1 MNPYL
6 LVPLVVLAAVLLVLL
21 WLTVRAR
28 QQVNDAGKGDADR
41 LDTLAAW
48 PPQATRILT
57 THERLAYSTLLR
69 AFPDYMVLAQV
80 PLARFLKVPT
90 RHSHAE
96 WLRRA
101 GNLCADLL
109 VCDMASQVVAV
120 IIVQPPGGMSSER
133 AGARRERMARVLKAV
148 GIRMLIWVENA
159 LPTPDA
165 AREAI
170 LPTPAP
176 LEAAPKVPAPVSVPI
191 PVPVGDGHVAPE
203 VVRTAGSEDL
213 GAEPPPTWYDDLD
226 SRPTPLKP
234 LQDPGHS
241 KR

>member
-1 MNPYL
+1 MS
-6 LVPLVVLAAVLLVLL
+6 VFL
-21 WLTVRAR
+21 WLPLIILGVVGLVMLFNWLRTHQGEVSGGPA
-28 QQVNDAGKGDADR
+28 DFDR

-80 PLARFLKVPT
+80 PLSRFLKVPT

-96 WLRRA
+96 WLRRV
-101 GNLCADLL
+101 GSMCADLL

-120 IIVQPPGGMSSER
+120 VIVQPAGGLTSER
-133 AGARRERMARVLKAV
+133 AAARRERMTRVLKSV
-148 GIRMLIWVENA
+148 GIRLLVWVENA
-159 LPTPDA
+159 LPSPDA

-170 LPTPAP
+170 LPAPAP
-176 LEAAPKVPAPVSVPI
+176 AVAPNAAAVQAAPAPAGASTPTP
-191 PVPVGDGHVAPE
+191 PAADE
-203 VVRTAGSEDL
+203 AG
-213 GAEPPPTWYDDLD
+213 GEPPPTWYDDLD
-226 SRPTPLKP
+226 SSPTPLRP
-234 LQDPGHS
+234 LTGPGTP

>member
-1 MNPYL
+1 MSVYLWVPL
-6 LVPLVVLAAVLLVLL
+6 LVLVTVGLVVLAS
-21 WLTVRAR
+21 WLRGRQGPAR
-28 QQVNDAGKGDADR
+28 GDAAEFDR

-80 PLARFLKVPT
+80 PLSRFLKVPT

-96 WLRRA
+96 WLRRV
-101 GNLCADLL
+101 GHMCADLL

-120 IIVQPPGGMSSER
+120 IIVQAPGGMASER
-133 AGARRERMARVLKAV
+133 AAMRRERMTRVLKAV
-148 GIRMLIWVENA
+148 GVRLLVWVENA
-159 LPTPDA
+159 LPSPDA

-176 LEAAPKVPAPVSVPI
+176 TLAPTPAAAAAPQPAAPVA
-191 PVPVGDGHVAPE
+191 APSALP
-203 VVRTAGSEDL
+203 AGADEA

-226 SRPTPLKP
+226 SRPTPLRP
-234 LQDPGHS
+234 LPGPGPA

>member
-1 MNPYL
+1 MNTALMLSML
-6 LVPLVVLAAVLLVLL
+6 LLAAVVLALL
-21 WLTVRAR
+21 WLWRRGNRGASPGSAA
-28 QQVNDAGKGDADR
+28 DFDR

-80 PLARFLKVPT
+80 PLSRFLKVPT

-96 WLRRA
+96 WLRRV

-120 IIVQPPGGMSSER
+120 IIVQPSGGLTSER
-133 AGARRERMARVLKAV
+133 AVARRERMTRVLKSV
-148 GIRMLIWVENA
+148 GVRLLVWVENA
-159 LPTPDA
+159 LPSPDA

-176 LEAAPKVPAPVSVPI
+176 SLVAPAPAAAPSPNAVPAPAGAVQG
-191 PVPVGDGHVAPE
+191 PVLLPEEVGVD
-203 VVRTAGSEDL
+203 
-213 GAEPPPTWYDDLD
+213 PPPTWYDDLD

-234 LQDPGHS
+234 LQSPAPP

>member
-1 MNPYL
+1 MSIFLWLPL
-6 LVPLVVLAAVLLVLL
+6 LVLGAVVLVVLFNRL
-21 WLTVRAR
+21 RSR
-28 QQVNDAGKGDADR
+28 QGEGSGGSADFDR

-80 PLARFLKVPT
+80 PLSRFLKVPT

-96 WLRRA
+96 WLRRV
-101 GNLCADLL
+101 GNMCADLL

-120 IIVQPPGGMSSER
+120 VIVQPAGGLTSER
-133 AGARRERMARVLKAV
+133 AAARRDRMTRVLKSV
-148 GIRMLIWVENA
+148 GIRLLVWVENA
-159 LPTPDA
+159 LPSPDA

-170 LPTPAP
+170 LPAPAP
-176 LEAAPKVPAPVSVPI
+176 AIAPSAPDVQTAPAS
-191 PVPVGDGHVAPE
+191 
-203 VVRTAGSEDL
+203 AGSSTPTQPAQDEA

-226 SRPTPLKP
+226 SRPTPLRP
-234 LQDPGHS
+234 LAGPGTP

>member
-1 MNPYL
+1 MSAF
-6 LVPLVVLAAVLLVLL
+6 LVVPLLVLGAVALALL
-21 WLTVRAR
+21 WAWLRGQRVAA
-28 QQVNDAGKGDADR
+28 QGGPADFDR

-80 PLARFLKVPT
+80 PLSRFLKVPT

-96 WLRRA
+96 WLRRV

-120 IIVQPPGGMSSER
+120 IIVQSPGGLTSER
-133 AGARRERMARVLKAV
+133 AAARRERMTRVLKSV
-148 GIRMLIWVENA
+148 GIRMLVWVENA
-159 LPTPDA
+159 LPSPDA

-176 LEAAPKVPAPVSVPI
+176 SLVAAPAAAPAASPVPAVTQASPG
-191 PVPVGDGHVAPE
+191 PVPE
-203 VVRTAGSEDL
+203 EAGV
-213 GAEPPPTWYDDLD
+213 EPPPTWYDDLD

-234 LQDPGHS
+234 LPGS
-241 KR
+241 EANKR

>member
-1 MNPYL
+1 MSTF
-6 LVPLVVLAAVLLVLL
+6 LVVPMLLLAAVALAML
-21 WLTVRAR
+21 WVWRR
-28 QQVNDAGKGDADR
+28 GNHAGTPGGAADYDR

-80 PLARFLKVPT
+80 PLSRFLKVPT

-96 WLRRA
+96 WLRRV

-120 IIVQPPGGMSSER
+120 IIVQPPGGLTSER
-133 AGARRERMARVLKAV
+133 AAARRERMTRVLKSV
-148 GIRMLIWVENA
+148 GVRLLVWVENA
-159 LPTPDA
+159 LPSPDA

-176 LEAAPKVPAPVSVPI
+176 SLLAPAPAATLSPSGAPAPAGVVQGPGLL
-191 PVPVGDGHVAPE
+191 PEEVGV
-203 VVRTAGSEDL
+203 
-213 GAEPPPTWYDDLD
+213 EPPPTWYDDLD

-234 LQDPGHS
+234 LQSPAPP

>member
-1 MNPYL
+1 MSAFL
-6 LVPLVVLAAVLLVLL
+6 WVPMLVLAAAALSFFWV
-21 WLTVRAR
+21 WQRGR
-28 QQVNDAGKGDADR
+28 QGAAPGSQADFDR

-80 PLARFLKVPT
+80 PLSRFLKVPT

-96 WLRRA
+96 WLRRV

-120 IIVQPPGGMSSER
+120 VIVQPPGGLTSER
-133 AGARRERMARVLKAV
+133 AAARRERMSRVLKSV
-148 GIRMLIWVENA
+148 GVRMLVWVENA
-159 LPTPDA
+159 LPSPDA

-170 LPTPAP
+170 LPAPAP
-176 LEAAPKVPAPVSVPI
+176 AVVTGTALATATATAPAPAVLEPGRG
-191 PVPVGDGHVAPE
+191 PDEG
-203 VVRTAGSEDL
+203 
-213 GAEPPPTWYDDLD
+213 GADPPPTWYDDLD

-234 LQDPGHS
+234 LQASDAP

>member
-1 MNPYL
+1 MSAYL
-6 LVPLVVLAAVLLVLL
+6 LVPVLVLAALAML
-21 WLTVRAR
+21 WFWQRTKGGA
-28 QQVNDAGKGDADR
+28 NPAGPTEFDR

-80 PLARFLKVPT
+80 PLSRFLKVPT

-96 WLRRA
+96 WLRRV

-109 VCDMASQVVAV
+109 VCDMASQVIAV
-120 IIVQPPGGMSSER
+120 IIVQSPGGLASER
-133 AGARRERMARVLKAV
+133 AAARRERMTRVLKAV
-148 GIRMLIWVENA
+148 GVRMLVWVENA
-159 LPTPDA
+159 LPSPDA

-176 LEAAPKVPAPVSVPI
+176 ALAQSPVI
-191 PVPVGDGHVAPE
+191 PVPETAVVAAPE
-203 VVRTAGSEDL
+203 SGRGALPEEAGV
-213 GAEPPPTWYDDLD
+213 EPPPTWYDDLD
-226 SRPTPLKP
+226 SRPTPLKS
-234 LQDPGHS
+234 LPGPGGTP
-241 KR
+241 KV

>member
-1 MNPYL
+1 MSIFLWLP
-6 LVPLVVLAAVLLVLL
+6 LLVLCAVGL
-21 WLTVRAR
+21 VMLFNWLRSR
-28 QQVNDAGKGDADR
+28 QGQAAGGQADFDR
-41 LDTLAAW
+41 LDTLTAW

-80 PLARFLKVPT
+80 PLSRFLKVPT

-96 WLRRA
+96 WLRRV
-101 GNLCADLL
+101 GNMCADLL

-120 IIVQPPGGMSSER
+120 VIVQPAGGLMSER
-133 AGARRERMARVLKAV
+133 AAARRERMTRVLKAV
-148 GIRMLIWVENA
+148 GIRLLVWVENA
-159 LPTPDA
+159 LPSPDA

-176 LEAAPKVPAPVSVPI
+176 AVAPSSPEVVPI
-191 PVPVGDGHVAPE
+191 PATAAASAPPRAVP
-203 VVRTAGSEDL
+203 EDA

-226 SRPTPLKP
+226 SRPTPLRP
-234 LQDPGHS
+234 LAGPDAP